1 MGINSNGPVIE
12 LGLLVGVIVRRWLLV
27 AVMVLLF
34 GSVGLVLGGVAP
46 VTYSASAS
54 LTVAPLTTSP
64 FASSAPLQVNMATER
79 EVMASR
85 EVAEAAAANLE
96 DVTVDELMEQTSV
109 AAPTGSQVLKV
120 SVRDESAQAAAD
132 HANALAQAYLNF
144 RSAGAGEI
152 AEGQINLLNQQVEEL
167 TSSDSMSDAE
177 RQELSSLHEQLTA
190 LSLVGE
196 IPGRMI
202 SAAAVPSAPASP
214 GIGVYMTAGAV
225 LGLLAGCALALAR
238 DRGSR
243 RHAPEGKRHS
253 GSLSP
258 EVQDKDKADGTH
270 LSGAPGSAGQA
281 GRDAEGSRIRV

>member
-1 MGINSNGPVIE
+1 MGINSNVPVIE
-12 LGLLVGVIVRRWLLV
+12 LGVIVGVIVRRWLLI
-27 AVMVLLF
+27 ATMVLLF
-34 GSVGLVLGGVAP
+34 GAAGFILGGVAP

-120 SVRDESAQAAAD
+120 SVRDESAQTAAD
-132 HANALAQAYLNF
+132 HSNALAQAYLDF

-152 AEGQINLLNQQVEEL
+152 AEGQINLLNQQIEEL
-167 TSSDSMSDAE
+167 TSADSMSDAE
-177 RQELSSLHEQLTA
+177 RDELSALHEQLTA

-196 IPGRMI
+196 IPGRVI

-214 GIGVYMTAGAV
+214 GIAVYTAAGAV
-225 LGLLAGCALALAR
+225 FGLLVGCALALAGGSR
-238 DRGSR
+238 SR

-253 GSLSP
+253 GSLSTD
-258 EVQDKDKADGTH
+258 VQDRDGVAGTH
-270 LSGAPGSAGQA
+270 RNGAPGSAGPA
-281 GRDAEGSRIRV
+281 GRDAEDSRIRV